1 MSITNNISES
11 STSIHIAWERVACS
25 QRNGEIDGYNVT
37 YYPEGNSSDKTTATV
52 YGVTESNR
60 IFLASGLQP
69 LTNYIFKVLAFNTNI
84 THGYGPAASAT
95 FQTSVAEGI
104 RTYFVLVNYNC
115 LNVFFV
121 DVGFFLDGNLYPNN
135 SLVDLD
141 EIGSGTKALFCLTNN
156 INCCENPSQGD
167 WFGPTIRTV
176 EEMDTTD
183 DFYTSRGRSV
193 IYLNKV
199 ATSSSQTQSG
209 VFYCRIPDDDGN
221 NRTIY
226 IGIYNNEE
234 GRIKVRIFKK
244 FQMYSLMSR
253 SP

>member
-1 MSITNNISES
+1 MSVTSISES
-11 STSIHIAWERVACS
+11 STSIHIAWECVTCA

-37 YYPEGNSSDKTTATV
+37 YYPKVNSSDKTTATV

-60 IFLASGLQP
+60 TFLANGLQP
-69 LTNYIFKVLAFNTNI
+69 LTNYTFEVLAFNI
-84 THGYGPAASAT
+84 HGYGSAASAT

-104 RTYFVLVNYNC
+104 RTYFVLIDCNC
-115 LNVFFV
+115 LNVFFI
-121 DVGFFLDGNLYPNN
+121 DVGFFLNGNLYPNN

-141 EIGSGTKALFCLTNN
+141 EIGSGTEALFCLTNN

-167 WFGPTIRTV
+167 WFGPRENLKEMETI
-176 EEMDTTD
+176 D
-183 DFYTSRGRSV
+183 DFYTSRGRSA

-199 ATSSSQTQSG
+199 ATNSSQTQSG
-209 VFYCRIPDDDGN
+209 VFYCRIPDADGN

-234 GRIKVRIFKK
+234 GRIKVRIFEQ
-244 FQMYSLMSR
+244 FQMYSFMSR